1 MKKFTLWC
9 TGEPAREHALNAL
22 YIAMHCSNIVNITV
36 HSESNLYAVCEFL
49 DPNLALLAKQWF
61 FHNSTINSKYIYE
74 SIFIYTLYLYTI
86 YSCCFYAASMYSYQG
101 NLTWI
106 YTWSYLSLNGFNWI
120 HWPSLRTSIL
130 AWHGFIWIEANA
142 DFSWSPFTFCNE
154 LDFAMQRSNEITQTN
169 TEKDTGKYKKII
181 KLVFLAALVMCT
193 RVVLVS
199 QIWKF
204 CFFVLMQCWN
214 QIFSPL
220 RLYFWH
226 KKYTKSV
233 LCLAYDEGIKGL
245 LCYDRAAFEFKKS
258 FQSLNLTF
266 HCPSDHKL
274 GQSPKVWW

>member
-106 YTWSYLSLNGFNWI
+106 YTWSYRSLNGFNWI
-120 HWPSLRTSIL
+120 HWPLWGPASKPGMDLYGSRPMRISLDLHS
-130 AWHGFIWIEANA
+130 H
-142 DFSWSPFTFCNE
+142 
-154 LDFAMQRSNEITQTN
+154 FAMNLILQCKDQT
-169 TEKDTGKYKKII
+169 
-181 KLVFLAALVMCT
+181 
-193 RVVLVS
+193 R
-199 QIWKF
+199 
-204 CFFVLMQCWN
+204 
-214 QIFSPL
+214 
-220 RLYFWH
+220 
-226 KKYTKSV
+226 
-233 LCLAYDEGIKGL
+233 
-245 LCYDRAAFEFKKS
+245 
-258 FQSLNLTF
+258 
-266 HCPSDHKL
+266 
-274 GQSPKVWW
+274 

>member
-86 YSCCFYAASMYSYQG
+86 YSCCFYAASLYSYQG

-154 LDFAMQRSNEITQTN
+154 LDFARQPSSEITQTN
-169 TEKDTGKYKKII
+169 TEKDTGKYIKCT
-181 KLVFLAALVMCT
+181 KLVFLTAFAMCRCT
-193 RVVLVS
+193 QVVFIS

-204 CFFVLMQCWN
+204 CFCTNTMLKSDIQ
-214 QIFSPL
+214 P
-220 RLYFWH
+220 
-226 KKYTKSV
+226 TPSV
-233 LCLAYDEGIKGL
+233 LLAQKVHKVCTLSCLRRRNQRVAML
-245 LCYDRAAFEFKKS
+245 W
-258 FQSLNLTF
+258 QS
-266 HCPSDHKL
+266 SIW
-274 GQSPKVWW
+274 V